1 MRLLHHLFLKGNVL
15 DFVAGVHVFLHV
27 FLTLLLEKILI
38 LRRVNLTQIL
48 VFSKTAL
55 FPFVEAH
62 VILVSEMVEYSLGL
76 EIDFSWLLFLN
87 YLLDLRNELSIFLAV
102 EDVSV
107 IGFVL
112 QRVEVNLLWHFFVN
126 SLNGNTVFED
136 LSEIHVIIRQ
146 KFHAFPFWQEYFV
159 EITFVVCCDI
169 EIVCFGEVL
178 SSFVVE

>member
-76 EIDFSWLLFLN
+76 EIDFS
-87 YLLDLRNELSIFLAV
+87 
-102 EDVSV
+102 
-107 IGFVL
+107 
-112 QRVEVNLLWHFFVN
+112 
-126 SLNGNTVFED
+126 
-136 LSEIHVIIRQ
+136 
-146 KFHAFPFWQEYFV
+146 
-159 EITFVVCCDI
+159 
-169 EIVCFGEVL
+169 
-178 SSFVVE
+178 